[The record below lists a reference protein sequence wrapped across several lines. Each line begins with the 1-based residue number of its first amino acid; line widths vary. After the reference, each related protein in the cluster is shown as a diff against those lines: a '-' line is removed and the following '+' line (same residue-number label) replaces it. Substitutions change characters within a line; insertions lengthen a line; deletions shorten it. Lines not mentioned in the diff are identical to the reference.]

1 VTTEPRLATVNIG
14 GAYKRFVYVATGRY
28 LGDTDVPISASETLP
43 GSQTQTIYGL
53 VDDLTN
59 PSGITPVITD
69 NLRSSLQGQTFVRDP
84 GNPLA
89 IPPVLPSATVTT
101 TAVNYTTK
109 KGWYIDL
116 ADTGTTPSERVNTNP
131 ALVSGALILTANTP
145 SSDACL
151 PGGSSWLYVLDY
163 TTGGAL
169 TTSTTGLAGIKLGDA
184 LASRPVVILLP
195 SGAIKVLVRTS
206 DSKTLTPETG
216 IPVKALKAPKRA
228 ATREILK

>member
-1 VTTEPRLATVNIG
+1 VTTEPRLATTSVG

-69 NLRSSLQGQTFVRDP
+69 NLRALLQGQAFVRT
-84 GNPLA
+84 A
-89 IPPVLPSATVTT
+89 TTATVTT

-116 ADTGTTPSERVNTNP
+116 ADIGTTPSERVNTNP

-216 IPVKALKAPKRA
+216 IPVKALKSPKRA